1 MMLATFHSVS
11 DALLLER
18 ILKQRG
24 VAASVIPVPRELS
37 TSCGYAV
44 EADARDASTL
54 ISLMEREEIE
64 WTEVYSHEEQY
75 RLVQENSR

>member
-1 MMLATFHSVS
+1 MMLVTFHSVS
-11 DALLLER
+11 GALLLER
-18 ILKQRG
+18 MLKRQG
-24 VAASVIPVPRELS
+24 VAGSVIPVPRELS

-44 EADARDASTL
+44 EADAGDAEL

-64 WTEVYSHEEQY
+64 WSEVYSHEKAY